1 MSTRDT
7 RSPLVDMSAEEY
19 PFVTKTDSHSI
30 GISIPSISSKADSN
44 PALVTSCESTS
55 SGLSASLLLRNLK
68 QGAENEEENI
78 KKKRMKGGGK
88 SARGIDGNKELMKK
102 GILEIDLQQSSGLHS
117 RMVEGA
123 TCSTPLFSET
133 FDSNTDSNFKP
144 ISCSPSDSSSAFDG
158 SKQQTGVL
166 VAGAHGSMRM
176 LESEGSFDGYISTSS
191 PESGYGNVASNMK
204 TEHSVGSESMRST
217 CKSANSTS
225 NLSTNDS
232 GSEYTCT
239 MTLNAWAGDHVTS
252 YSSRNML
259 FAQEGK
265 VHVSVGQVYT
275 MYWYMYMFTCLQ
287 MFFHFRTLHVLHAIS
302 DPIYESIMVGI
313 HSFCHLAICRVFPSP
328 LRKNQKLQ
336 CFITILM

>member
-1 MSTRDT
+1 
-7 RSPLVDMSAEEY
+7 MSAEEY

-102 GILEIDLQQSSGLHS
+102 GILEIDFQQSSGIPS

-133 FDSNTDSNFKP
+133 FDSNTADSSCRP
-144 ISCSPSDSSSAFDG
+144 ISCSPSDCSASAFDG

-176 LESEGSFDGYISTSS
+176 LESEGSFDSYISTSP
-191 PESGYGNVASNMK
+191 PESGCGNVASNMK
-204 TEHSVGSESMRST
+204 TEHSVGSESMRNT

-225 NLSTNDS
+225 NPTTNDS
-232 GSEYTCT
+232 GSEYT
-239 MTLNAWAGDHVTS
+239 MTLNWPGDHGPF
-252 YSSRNML
+252 YSSRNVL

-265 VHVSVGQVYT
+265 VHVSVRQLQCTGTCTCSHVSCT
-275 MYWYMYMFTCLQ
+275 YMYMY
-287 MFFHFRTLHVLHAIS
+287 
-302 DPIYESIMVGI
+302 IYKY
-313 HSFCHLAICRVFPSP
+313 LSP
-328 LRKNQKLQ
+328 YMYMYCMQFQTPYMNQ
-336 CFITILM
+336 